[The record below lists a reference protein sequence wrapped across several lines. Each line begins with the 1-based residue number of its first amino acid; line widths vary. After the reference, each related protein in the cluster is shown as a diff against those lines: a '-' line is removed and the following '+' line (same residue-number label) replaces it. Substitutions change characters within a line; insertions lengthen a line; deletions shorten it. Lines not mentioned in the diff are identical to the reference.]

1 MYFDWQASAVRL
13 QNSCWSAGW
22 VLLVAAAAI
31 AYLANHWGWY
41 FLAGYVGLSG
51 LSALSAKM

>member
-1 MYFDWQASAVRL
+1 MYFDWQAAAVRL
-13 QNSCWSAGW
+13 QNQCWMAGA

-41 FLAGYVGLSG
+41 VLAGYVALSG